1 MLCALVLASLASVAP
16 MPPAPMSTIVA
27 EREAAEADHLRRLG
41 LWGASS
47 VVGGAGLF
55 ALSQPALLGDG
66 APRQLEGFAIQSMAW
81 GGINLAIVAIGSLA
95 PKTTPTM
102 STMSTMSKMRAD
114 ALDAED
120 DLAKV
125 LWVNVGLDVG
135 YMMAGGTMMAASQLG
150 AEPSVDWLSHGA
162 GIVTQGAGLFIL
174 DLIAVW
180 GSDARERALADLPA
194 EGSEP

>member
-1 MLCALVLASLASVAP
+1 
-16 MPPAPMSTIVA
+16 MSTIVA

-95 PKTTPTM
+95 PKTTP
-102 STMSTMSKMRAD
+102 TMSTMSKMRAD